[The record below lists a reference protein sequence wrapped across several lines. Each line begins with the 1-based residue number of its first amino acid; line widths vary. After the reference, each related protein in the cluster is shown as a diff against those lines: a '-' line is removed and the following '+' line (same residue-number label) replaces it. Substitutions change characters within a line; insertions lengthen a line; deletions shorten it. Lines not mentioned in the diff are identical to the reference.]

1 MAVIVNQT
9 EAKAKTP
16 AIESAF
22 LIPGYPSSK
31 LRAEKLVTV
40 ADGAMLQNG
49 KGQSEESF
57 FLPLMS
63 ML

>member
-1 MAVIVNQT
+1 MGSTMAVIVNQT

-16 AIESAF
+16 TVDSEF

-31 LRAEKLVTV
+31 LRAEKLVEA

-49 KGQSEESF
+49 RG
-57 FLPLMS
+57 
-63 ML
+63 